1 MRILFLLNW
10 LIRKA
15 YKLTCKI
22 DARIYSNN
30 LLKEYLKYFGGNII
44 NVSGWEDSD
53 KQGGFYIDYYNDV
66 KSYTIS
72 NIDGI
77 NGTPKARKGG
87 IEYIYLDLDNPID
100 DGFNGLY
107 DVVFNHTVLEHI
119 FSLFNALEVITSLS
133 KDVIITIVP
142 FSQPVHYTD
151 SYGDYH
157 RITPRFLEQYFSKKG
172 YTTILSDY
180 NDQPFSHIY
189 VINIST
195 KFPDKYKAF
204 FKNAPMNFDI
214 NIHPN
219 KKGKM
224 K

>member
-1 MRILFLLNW
+1 MRVFFLLNW
-10 LIRKA
+10 LIRKVF
-15 YKLTCKI
+15 KLTSKI
-22 DARIYSNN
+22 DARIYSNK
-30 LLKEYLKYFGGNII
+30 LLKRYLKYFGGNII

-53 KQGGFYIDYYNDV
+53 KQGGFYAEYYKDV
-66 KSYTIS
+66 LSYTIS

-77 NGTPKARKGG
+77 NGTPETKKRG
-87 IEYIYLDLDNPID
+87 IDYIYLDLDKPIVD
-100 DGFNGLY
+100 VLNGIY
-107 DVVFNHTVLEHI
+107 DVVFNHTVLEHV
-119 FSLFNALEVITSLS
+119 FNLSNALDVISSLS

-142 FSQPVHYTD
+142 FSQPVHYTE

-157 RITPRFLEQYFSKKG
+157 RVTPRFLEQYFYKKG
-172 YTTILSDY
+172 YTTILSDF
-180 NDQPFSHIY
+180 NDQPFFHIY

-195 KFPDKYKAF
+195 KYPDKYKGF